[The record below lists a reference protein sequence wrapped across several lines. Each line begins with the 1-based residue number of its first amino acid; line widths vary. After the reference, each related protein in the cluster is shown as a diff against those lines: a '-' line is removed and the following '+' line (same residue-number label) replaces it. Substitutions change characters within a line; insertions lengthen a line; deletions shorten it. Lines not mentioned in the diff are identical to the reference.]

1 MKQITSYEEL
11 APLLSA
17 QLRRGVVTNA
27 ALTAEDWRREIANRA
42 LSAQDWAGGLLL
54 LRRREGHALLSF
66 YLQEPTLPDSLA
78 WDGPTV
84 LEIAARPRDE
94 GLWKAAGLWRER
106 GFQELFRR
114 ERLALPKDTKVP
126 GGDGPLAARIANSA
140 DAGAVWALLRGNFDP
155 LTGCLPTEGEL
166 EGDLKAGNVVCVD
179 APDGTAAGVLHIAP
193 GRGSTQLRHLAVG
206 EPYRR
211 QGGAQALLARYLEH
225 TGFAKSL
232 VWVRTDN
239 EPGRRF
245 YTKNGYQPDGWTSTV
260 LYRP

>member
-1 MKQITSYEEL
+1 MKPITSYEEL

-27 ALTAEDWRREIANRA
+27 ALTAEDWRREIAERA
-42 LSAQDWAGGLLL
+42 LWIQDWEEGLLL
-54 LRRREGHALLSF
+54 LRRREGFSRLQF
-66 YLQEPTLPDSLA
+66 YLRTLSLPDDLA

-84 LEIAARPRDE
+84 LEIPARPKDE
-94 GLWKAAGLWRER
+94 SLLRAVEFWKGQ

-114 ERLALPKDTKVP
+114 ERLVLPRDTKVP
-126 GGDGPLAARIANSA
+126 PGDGPLTPRIAGAA
-140 DAGAVWALLRGNFDP
+140 DTESIWELLQDNFDP
-155 LTGCLPTEGEL
+155 ITGCLPTKAEL
-166 EGDLKAGNVVCVD
+166 ARDLEAGRVVCAD
-179 APDGTAAGVLHIAP
+179 AGDGKAAGLLHIAP

-206 EPYRR
+206 RPYRR
-211 QGGAQALLARYLEH
+211 QGGAQSLLERYLEH

-239 EPGRRF
+239 DPGRRF
-245 YTKNGYQPDGWTSTV
+245 YTKNGYKPDGWSSTV